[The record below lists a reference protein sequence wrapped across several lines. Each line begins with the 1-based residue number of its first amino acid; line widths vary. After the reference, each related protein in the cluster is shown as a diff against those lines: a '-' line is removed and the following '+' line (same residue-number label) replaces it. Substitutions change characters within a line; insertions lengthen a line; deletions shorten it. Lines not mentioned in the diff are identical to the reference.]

1 MEDITKIKRGDSL
14 PLRVA
19 TLSTA
24 KEILDTAVKKHATFN
39 KRFNSKLEYVL
50 VFKNGTEVTTVPGT
64 DPPEPFTLCRYLLI
78 FDC

>member
-14 PLRVA
+14 LLRVA